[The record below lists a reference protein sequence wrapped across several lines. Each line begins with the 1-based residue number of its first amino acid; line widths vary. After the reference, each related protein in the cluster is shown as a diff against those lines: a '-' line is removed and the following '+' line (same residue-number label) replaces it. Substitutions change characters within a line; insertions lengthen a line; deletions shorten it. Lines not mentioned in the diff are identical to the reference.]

1 MITEKEKEEFFSGF
15 EVAYQILD
23 YKDLVKFIDVF
34 IDEKL
39 NKLHQPTVIS
49 SVCDCD
55 KKIYDPLMSGEVR
68 CLRCS
73 KTIAQTDL

>member
-1 MITEKEKEEFFSGF
+1 MITEKEKQEFFSGF

-39 NKLHQPTVIS
+39 SKLSQGVVS
-49 SVCDCD
+49 DSVCDCNKLPD
-55 KKIYDPLMSGEVR
+55 GEIAISSKALTDPNWTDG
-68 CLRCS
+68 
-73 KTIAQTDL
+73 QTDC